1 MRNDVAGTPH
11 RTADIAQSRTA
22 NGDGPAFSWI
32 ILAGLTLLAFI
43 FLWFYGLAQ
52 KALTS
57 ASTHI
62 TACIGLIYF
71 AACLHC
77 LWRALAISR
86 ETAAGRSLAQAIV
99 SATPLALAADDP
111 RNAGLVAAHIR
122 NLATKSALTPEDRR
136 LDQTILLPSWPCA
149 SVAAI
154 RSAHSLAT
162 CG

>member
-1 MRNDVAGTPH
+1 MRDNVAGTPH
-11 RTADIAQSRTA
+11 RTAHIAQSRAA
-22 NGDGPAFSWI
+22 NGNDPVLSWMI
-32 ILAGLTLLAFI
+32 FTGLTLLAFI
-43 FLWFYGLAQ
+43 LLWFYGLAQ

-57 ASTHI
+57 DPTHI
-62 TACIGLIYF
+62 TACIGLIYV
-71 AACLHC
+71 AASLHC

-86 ETAAGRSLAQAIV
+86 EAAAGRSLAQAIA
-99 SATPLALAADDP
+99 SATPLAVAADDP

-136 LDQTILLPSWPCA
+136 FDQTILLPSWPCA